1 MQGLQLKRNIKKP
14 AKEAVVIV
22 MKEIMIDGVA
32 YVPKGSENQLRE
44 SNDGLPFVLVRGY
57 SSGVNFGYLA
67 EENGS
72 CVKLLDSRRIWS
84 WTNATECNQIAVEGV
99 GKDSK
104 VTVVVQEKT
113 ITDAIEVINITEKAA
128 ENLINQPIW
137 KK

>member
-1 MQGLQLKRNIKKP
+1 
-14 AKEAVVIV
+14 

-32 YVPKGSENQLRE
+32 CVPKGSENQLQK
-44 SNDGLPFVLVRGY
+44 SNDGLPLVLVRGY
-57 SSGVNFGYLA
+57 SSGVSFGYLA
-67 EENGS
+67 EQNGS

-104 VTVVVQEKT
+104 VTVVAPKKT